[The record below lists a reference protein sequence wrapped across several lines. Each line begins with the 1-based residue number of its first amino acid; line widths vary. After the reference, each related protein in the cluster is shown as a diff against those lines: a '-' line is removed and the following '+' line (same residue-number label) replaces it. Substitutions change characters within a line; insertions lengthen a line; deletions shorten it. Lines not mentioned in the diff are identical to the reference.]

1 MPLIRCKVRLCS
13 ITCTMKEIPTQIVKK
28 CQWYDPVDGTP
39 IRGGCRRGADC
50 EFVHPSHLRWND
62 APPPRNS
69 FNSFNG
75 PKRTSSNTL
84 ELGRRTSGL
93 TSWVFP
99 EILALPM
106 TGAGITMRLLPT
118 VSTSLNPV
126 EVEDEVSCISRS
138 YKIRRSLC
146 LLIPCVSI
154 VR

>member
-13 ITCTMKEIPTQIVKK
+13 STCTMKEIPTQIVKK

-93 TSWVFP
+93 TSWGVPRDSGSTNDRSRDNDAFASDGFNQP
-99 EILALPM
+99 E
-106 TGAGITMRLLPT
+106 
-118 VSTSLNPV
+118 S
-126 EVEDEVSCISRS
+126 SRGGG
-138 YKIRRSLC
+138 RSKLH
-146 LLIPCVSI
+146 LSI
-154 VR
+154 I